1 MATNLFVYGTLMRGD
16 CRHGALA
23 GQQFLGEATTVPRYR
38 MYDVGTYP
46 ALVESPHGLAIE
58 GELWS
63 IDDAC
68 LARLDEV
75 EGMPE
80 GLYARRPITLQ
91 APFEE
96 TAAQAY
102 FFLKG
107 TGGMADCG
115 PRWHGGSRGT
125 NWSGGPPPYEL

>member
-1 MATNLFVYGTLMRGD
+1 MANNIFVYGTLMRGD

-23 GQQFLGEATTVPRYR
+23 GQKFLGDATTVPRYR

-46 ALVESPHGLAIE
+46 ALVESPDGLAIE

-63 IDDAC
+63 VDDAC
-68 LARLDEV
+68 LARLDDM
-75 EGMPE
+75 EGVPE

-91 APFEE
+91 PPLDG

-102 FFLKG
+102 FFLRS
-107 TGGMADCG
+107 TLGMTDCG
-115 PRWHGGSRGT
+115 PRWQGGI
-125 NWSGGPPPYEL
+125 